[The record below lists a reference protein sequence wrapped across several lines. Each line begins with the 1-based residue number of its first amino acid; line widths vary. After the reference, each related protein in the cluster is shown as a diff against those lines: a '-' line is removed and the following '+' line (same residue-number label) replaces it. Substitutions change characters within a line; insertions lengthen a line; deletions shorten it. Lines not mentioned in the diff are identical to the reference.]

1 MKVTLKH
8 AFEDYYN
15 IYCGE
20 RMLSGQIVV
29 HRESKEP
36 LLFLNEID
44 PVEYTA
50 EELIAIVEAMKTMK
64 TGDKH
69 E

>member
-1 MKVTLKH
+1 
-8 AFEDYYN
+8 
-15 IYCGE
+15 
-20 RMLSGQIVV
+20 MLSGQIVV